1 MREDGLGVE
10 DTPSPLEKKVECGS
24 GNGFQRTLPQGD
36 QQRVLSMRYQDSK

>member
-10 DTPSPLEKKVECGS
+10 DTPSPLEKKCGS
-24 GNGFQRTLPQGD
+24 GNGFQRTLPQGN